1 MYQSARALCW
11 GDSMTSKYPK
21 PESAKRLSAS
31 CNATLSARL
40 ARAAPISRVTA
51 TALAVGAVLVAM
63 TGEGRAQS
71 VAATAI
77 TVGTVPNRAT
87 RVLRDGYRRQITLRG
102 FNVSASTKLVESA
115 LLPFH
120 STDDAVLSAQA
131 MRDQTGA
138 NVVRFLISWEGVE
151 PSAPSIDYDYL
162 ARMTAQIQAFTDRG
176 FYVFLDYHQDLYSR
190 NIFNSNS
197 WYSGD
202 GAPAW
207 VIVAG
212 SYPTE
217 SCGICLLWGQN
228 MLTNTAVRSAIY
240 DFWHNRQIS
249 TSAGLMYLQNAYLAQ
264 AAQTMM
270 YLRQHLS
277 SDAFSHIL
285 GVDPFNEPFDGG
297 LDGAAGTTWE
307 QNYLMPFYVRFR
319 AAMDAAGWTDKLA
332 LIEPLVFWNSWGA
345 TPEGGLST
353 VGALGP
359 RYVFNAHYYDGARL
373 SIDPFAAGDGSYSD
387 PINTI
392 RDRAT
397 TLVTAGFVS
406 ETGFSMGDSRT
417 PWIIR
422 ALYEGLDHGGNASDW
437 WTAPGGRG
445 LVMSTT
451 LWHWDIYSGRHHELM
466 NGNPSKVE
474 VSGDGWN
481 GEDYSIVKTDASGN
495 VVTRLDP
502 HLLDRIFPEAVAGDT
517 LAFATEDLASS
528 GFAGSGPGA
537 AWLTVPASL
546 PNLNALTQG
555 RRYGLLVWRE
565 SAAAALAP
573 TELHLPASFAAPSTV
588 VISDLGTA
596 AGLATTGA
604 IAVAGETGSTVAQK
618 LELTTPGTAPGIVHV
633 ALVVDRAGAPPTPSQ
648 LAAAATELINWQ
660 RTLLP

>member
-1 MYQSARALCW
+1 MTAR
-11 GDSMTSKYPK
+11 DTK
-21 PESAKRLSAS
+21 PVKPL
-31 CNATLSARL
+31 L
-40 ARAAPISRVTA
+40 ARGNAKHGARTAPTTRITA
-51 TALAVGAVLVAM
+51 MALAVGFILVGMA
-63 TGEGRAQS
+63 GEGRAQS
-71 VAATAI
+71 VPATAI
-77 TVGTVPNRAT
+77 TVGTVPNQAT
-87 RVLRDGYRRQITLRG
+87 RVLRDGYGRQITLRG
-102 FNVSASTKLVESA
+102 FNVSASSKLVESA

-120 STDDAVLSAQA
+120 STGDAALSAQA

-138 NVVRFLISWEGVE
+138 NVVRFLITWEGVE
-151 PSAPSIDYDYL
+151 PSAPSIDYNYL
-162 ARMTAQIQAFTDRG
+162 AQVAQQIEAFTDRG
-176 FYVFLDYHQDLYSR
+176 FYVFLDYHQDLYSQH
-190 NIFNSNS
+190 IFNANS
-197 WYSGD
+197 WYTGD

-207 VIVAG
+207 VITAG

-240 DFWHNRQIS
+240 DFWHNREIS
-249 TSAGLMYLQNAYLAQ
+249 TSSGLMYLQSAYLAQ
-264 AAQTMM
+264 ATETMT

-277 SDAFSHIL
+277 ADAFTKIL

-319 AAMDAAGWTDKLA
+319 SAMDAAGWTDKLA

-353 VGALGP
+353 VGTLGS

-387 PINTI
+387 PMNTI
-392 RDRAT
+392 RGRAT
-397 TLVTAGFVS
+397 TLATAGFVS

-437 WTAPGGRG
+437 WAAPGARG
-445 LVMSTT
+445 SVLSST

-502 HLLDRIFPEAVAGDT
+502 HLLDRIFPAAVAGDI
-517 LAFATEDLASS
+517 LAFAMEDLASS
-528 GFAGSGPGA
+528 GFAGSAAGA
-537 AWLTVPASL
+537 AWLTVPSSL

-555 RRYGLLVWRE
+555 RRFGVLVWRE
-565 SAAAALAP
+565 TAAAASAP
-573 TELHLPASFAAPSTV
+573 TELHLPASFVAASTV

-596 AGLATTGA
+596 AGLTTTGA
-604 IAVAGETGSTVAQK
+604 IAVTAETGSTVAQK
-618 LELTTPGTAPGIVHV
+618 LLLTTPGTAPGAVHV
-633 ALVVDRAGAPPTPSQ
+633 ALVVDRAGATPAPNQ
-648 LAAAATELINWQ
+648 FAAAASELVNWQ

>member
-1 MYQSARALCW
+1 
-11 GDSMTSKYPK
+11 MTSKDSK
-21 PESAKRLSAS
+21 PASVKPLRASGNAKHSAQR
-31 CNATLSARL
+31 
-40 ARAAPISRVTA
+40 ARAALITRMTA
-51 TALAVGAVLVAM
+51 TALAAGSVLVGVA
-63 TGEGRAQS
+63 GEGRAQS

-77 TVGTVPNRAT
+77 TVGTVPNQAT
-87 RVLRDGYRRQITLRG
+87 RVLRDGYGRQMTLRG
-102 FNVSASTKLVESA
+102 FNVSASNKLVESA

-162 ARMTAQIQAFTDRG
+162 ARAAQQIQAFTDRG

-190 NIFNSNS
+190 HIFNANS
-197 WYSGD
+197 WYTGD

-207 VIVAG
+207 VIAAG

-217 SCGICLLWGQN
+217 SCGICLVWGQN
-228 MLTNTAVRSAIY
+228 MLTNAAVRKAIY
-240 DFWHNRQIS
+240 DFWHNRLIT
-249 TSAGLMYLQNAYLAQ
+249 TSAGLMYLQDAYLAQ
-264 AAQTMM
+264 ATQTMM
-270 YLRQHLS
+270 YLREHLS
-277 SDAFSHIL
+277 ADAFTHIL

-307 QNYLMPFYVRFR
+307 QNYLVPFYARFR
-319 AAMDAAGWTDKLA
+319 STMDAAGWNDKLA
-332 LIEPLVFWNSWGA
+332 LIEPLVFWNSWGV

-353 VGALGP
+353 VGTLGP
-359 RYVFNAHYYDGARL
+359 RYIFNAHYYDGARL

-387 PINTI
+387 PMNTI
-392 RDRAT
+392 RNRAT
-397 TLVTAGFVS
+397 TLATAGFVS

-422 ALYEGLDHGGNASDW
+422 ALYENLDHGGNASDW
-437 WTAPGGRG
+437 WTAPAGRG
-445 LVMSTT
+445 PVLSST

-481 GEDYSIVKTDASGN
+481 GEDYSIVNTDASGN

-502 HLLDRIFPEAVAGDT
+502 HLLDRIFPAAVAGDI

-528 GFAGSGPGA
+528 GFAGSEPGA

-546 PNLNALTQG
+546 PNLNVLTQG
-555 RRYGLLVWRE
+555 RRYGVLVWRE
-565 SAAAALAP
+565 SPAAALAP
-573 TELHLPASFAAPSTV
+573 TELHLPASFDAASTV
-588 VISDLGTA
+588 VISDLGAA
-596 AGLATTGA
+596 AGQATTGA
-604 IAVAGETGSTVAQK
+604 IAVAAETGSTVAQK
-618 LELTTPGTAPGIVHV
+618 LLLTTPGTAPGALHV
-633 ALVVDRAGAPPTPSQ
+633 ALVVDRAGATPTPTQ
-648 LAAAATELINWQ
+648 LAAAARELINWQ